1 MTDRW
6 TTNQL
11 ANPIRWVL
19 SLQYAGGTFYMSS
32 TPSTVDD
39 GDGGQIVITDGLLE
53 VSDTTEAID
62 LWATEAPRRSVGVTF
77 ETGLDVALLVEQGHD
92 LAGAVAELAQLADG
106 DTWDARRP
114 FVVGRLVEPQYGGA
128 GEGVRASVE
137 QDLLS
142 SDQMIE
148 PMVIDGF
155 DVTAAL
161 VATGNWLSGYNERT
175 SEAPYVFGTPG
186 GGSVPGSKASNV
198 GEVFS
203 TVTGW
208 SWIYVIAAHAVNATT
223 VTISN
228 AADSTSF
235 TAPVVNVEING
246 NMVAIA
252 LEDRTSST
260 MTSTLEVVVTWDNG
274 GGYVDEVVGTM
285 TTAGD
290 YLAWLFRQT
299 NQLVDY
305 AKVNDARATL
315 KAYSIGTYVDDPV
328 VITDYI
334 RETLLDMLPISMM
347 TGPRGI
353 YPLVWRWDATSEDAV
368 AELNADEVLDVERLD
383 LVTYEDGD
391 KVENVVVLR
400 YGWNPATESYA
411 SEIWAVGDDQ
421 RPGGGN
427 FLNLARSR
435 WQDPILA
442 RSVARYGARRVTME
456 SAVIADK
463 LTAERVLAWR
473 SRRWALPSRTVQYAC
488 AQRWAWIE
496 PGDYVTVTD
505 SSLAWTSKLC
515 LVQERAW
522 DDDGSVRY
530 TLRVQET
537 A

>member
-6 TTNQL
+6 TTAQL

-19 SLQYAGGTFYMSS
+19 SLHYAGGTFYMSS

-39 GDGGQIVITDGLLE
+39 GDGGLIVITDGLLE

-77 ETGLDVALLVEQGHD
+77 ETGLDVALLVEQGYD

-148 PMVIDGF
+148 PVAVKGD
-155 DVTAAL
+155 DVVASL
-161 VATGNWLSGYNERT
+161 VATGVYASGVARDVT
-175 SEAPYVFGTPG
+175 SSYIFGVPGAGVTPGSTAPYVATMVTGAGTPWHAYVLAG
-186 GGSVPGSKASNV
+186 HAVTAA
-198 GEVFS
+198 
-203 TVTGW
+203 TVTMTNTGDATTT
-208 SWIYVIAAHAVNATT
+208 IMPVLNLEVGGTVIAL
-223 VTISN
+223 
-228 AADSTSF
+228 
-235 TAPVVNVEING
+235 
-246 NMVAIA
+246 A
-252 LEDRTSST
+252 LEDTSTST
-260 MTSTLEVVVTWDNG
+260 FTSTLAPVVTWDNG
-274 GGYVDEVVGTM
+274 GGYIDEVVGTM
-285 TTAGD
+285 LTAGD
-290 YLAWLFRQT
+290 FLAWLLRLSSSEIDQGRVNVARQ
-299 NQLVDY
+299 QL
-305 AKVNDARATL
+305 RAFQVG
-315 KAYSIGTYVDDPV
+315 AYVDDGV
-328 VITDYI
+328 SIADYI
-334 RETLLDMLPISMM
+334 RETMLDVLPISIM

-400 YGWNPATESYA
+400 YGWNPATEAYA

-456 SAVIADK
+456 SAVISDK